1 MIRPQ
6 RSFVLGLSA
15 LAATLLSVAC
25 SSAPEQQVLQQY
37 FTASRMRDNVTL
49 GNIATVSFDPMERGS
64 IQSFDIVSASMEE
77 KRPLRV
83 KELAAAEEAARLADE
98 EFNKKKK
105 EYQDA
110 NLRAIER
117 VVAAEQK
124 RVALRGPDLAIQQ
137 AWTKWRDDSGEYAK
151 KLTDARRALSDERIL
166 ATPSLAAANPP
177 VDPAMYEGELLTKDV
192 MVKADVR
199 MPDGS
204 TKPTD
209 LRIRFTR
216 ADITS
221 GPNGTPVTGKWIIT
235 EVTDAAA
242 APQS

>member
-6 RSFVLGLSA
+6 RSFVLGLSV
-15 LAATLLSVAC
+15 LAGALLSAAC
-25 SSAPEQQVLQQY
+25 GSVPEEQVLRQY

-49 GNIATVSFDPMERGS
+49 GNIATVSFDPNERGS
-64 IQSFDIVSASMEE
+64 IQSFDIVSVGMEE

-83 KELAAAEEAARLADE
+83 KELAAVEEAARVADE

-124 RVALRGPDLAIQQ
+124 RAALRGPDLAIQQ
-137 AWTKWRDDSGEYAK
+137 AWTKWRDESAEYAK
-151 KLTDARRALSDERIL
+151 KLSDARRALAEERNL
-166 ATPSLAAANPP
+166 ATPSLASVNPP
-177 VDPAMYEGELLTKDV
+177 VDPATVDGELLTKDV

-209 LRIRFTR
+209 LRVRFTR
-216 ADITS
+216 ADVT
-221 GPNGTPVTGKWIIT
+221 GATPATGKWIIT
-235 EVTDAAA
+235 EIADAAA